1 MTREE
6 FKRFHEA
13 NIARLGEVFSSLGNW
28 TQDEW
33 IACLAGEVGELINC
47 AKKLRRFDS
56 GMTDGTTRQ
65 EILASIGREL
75 GDCVAYVSL
84 IGHATGLD
92 TEEIYA
98 PLSIMWDGRRAES
111 IRKEGFSSLMVLV
124 DMVRRVWVG
133 NMSLEDVMEELFATA
148 SAYGLDLNEWTV
160 KKFNEVSV
168 KRGSKIFL

>member
-13 NIARLGEVFSSLGNW
+13 NVARLYEVFSSLGNW

-47 AKKLRRFDS
+47 AKKLKRFDS
-56 GMTDGTTRQ
+56 GMTDGTTRE

-84 IGHATGLD
+84 GGHAAGLSAD
-92 TEEIYA
+92 EIYA
-98 PLSIMWDGRRAES
+98 PLSLMWNSRRSVE
-111 IRKEGFSSLMVLV
+111 IRENGFSSLMQLV
-124 DMVRRVWVG
+124 DLVRGTWVG
-133 NMSLEDVMEELFATA
+133 NTEPEAVMRELFYEAD
-148 SAYGLDLNEWTV
+148 AYGLNLNEWAV
-160 KKFNEVSV
+160 RKFNEVSA